1 MYSYS
6 TIDDANP
13 SSMESTAEQLKQ
25 GHLNERHYRALTTHA
40 SDGLYGILYCPDI
53 GVYYTF
59 GNGSEL

>member
-1 MYSYS
+1 
-6 TIDDANP
+6 
-13 SSMESTAEQLKQ
+13 MESTAEQLKQ